1 MGNLTHKLIQ
11 EKSDLIELGGGKYV
25 SLEWQIRH
33 NPNVPVVPF
42 MLITDLESQMEE
54 INSFESQNP
63 SEYYFLRD
71 SIPGDER
78 NFYWLNSQK
87 ADYLNK
93 ERLERELEYYRG
105 KEPRA
110 SMILSPYIDNNG
122 SLEHHKALVTEHPNM
137 EKGFYIVSFGYDD
150 YLCNSKGEVIKRNHK
165 SVRSFS
171 PDYKLIK
178 NLVEL
183 KKETEK
189 AKFVDENYTSQI
201 EVVISLNQIY
211 LTQERIF
218 RERELVSEISPQD
231 YNFHQFGRTGSKN
244 YLSIPFGIR
253 IASIKGNDLKLLS
266 IYSSFS
272 STIKDITTYDLCV
285 DDNSGNNF
293 MGTEEGHIA
302 TFLMSKANSYRTK
315 SPFS

>member
-1 MGNLTHKLIQ
+1 MRNLTDKLRK
-11 EKSDLIELGGGKYV
+11 ERNNLIKFGGGKYA

-54 INSFESQNP
+54 INSFKSQNP
-63 SEYYFLRD
+63 SKSYFLRD

-78 NFYWLNSQK
+78 DFYWLNSYK
-87 ADYLNK
+87 TAYLNK

-110 SMILSPYIDNNG
+110 SMILSPYIDKSTFLNQ
-122 SLEHHKALVTEHPNM
+122 HRALVTEHPNM

-150 YLCNSKGEVIKRNHK
+150 YLCNSNGEVIKRNNK
-165 SVRSFS
+165 KAFS
-171 PDYKLIK
+171 SSPNYKLIK

-211 LTQERIF
+211 VTQERVH
-218 RERELVSEISPQD
+218 RERELVSEISPYD
-231 YNFHQFGRTGSKN
+231 YNFHQFGKN
-244 YLSIPFGIR
+244 DGGVLCNIPFGYKIS
-253 IASIKGNDLKLLS
+253 SINGNHLELVCG
-266 IYSSFS
+266 SSKV
-272 STIKDITTYDLCV
+272 TIEDITNSNLLIDI
-285 DDNSGNNF
+285 NSGHNF